1 MYFFI
6 QNKGLNLGVL
16 IQRDMNLEFSFFNI
30 ALTGYTP
37 VKGFTVRAVPFAGF
51 IICGGFNII

>member
-1 MYFFI
+1 MYCII

-16 IQRDMNLEFSFFNI
+16 IQREMDRKFSFLNI

-51 IICGGFNII
+51 IICGGFNI